1 MDRRTVLLGGIG
13 LSFSDTAVMRQSSSE
28 KSLASYPKL
37 RSYVEALRLIP
48 AGTFQM
54 GRVKFDNEK
63 PVHTV
68 TLSAFR
74 MGATPVTVAVW
85 REYCT
90 ATGTALPPSL
100 TDLDHEPVA
109 LNDYDPVV
117 NVSWEDIMGVNSNG
131 GFCAWASGIAGL
143 KLTLPTEAQWEY
155 AARGGNDGQEYPW
168 GDTFDAEKVW
178 YYTDKDMREFFKIK
192 MPAPVNRKFNIYRNA
207 FGLTDMAGNVWEWCS
222 DWSGPYRAEVETN
235 PAGPAKS
242 SKNFRVVRGGSYL
255 TDDKRAL
262 ACAFRY
268 AAIPAVR
275 ESSHGFRLS
284 SSKNS

>member
-13 LSFSDTAVMRQSSSE
+13 LSFSDTAVMRQSSSV

-54 GRVKFDNEK
+54 GRDKYDNEK
-63 PVHTV
+63 PVHPV

-100 TDLDHEPVA
+100 TDLDDEPVA

-117 NVSWEDIMGVNSNG
+117 NVSWEDIMGVNGNG

-143 KLTLPTEAQWEY
+143 KLTLPSEAQWEY
-155 AARGGNDGQEYPW
+155 AALGGIDGQEYPW

-178 YYTDKDMREFFKIK
+178 YGTGKDVRELLEKL
-192 MPAPVNRKFNIYRNA
+192 PAPVNRKFNIYRNT
-207 FGLTDMAGNVWEWCS
+207 FGLTDMAGNVLQWCS
-222 DWSGPYRAEVETN
+222 DWYGPYRAELETN
-235 PAGPAKS
+235 PVGPAKS
-242 SKNFRVVRGGSYL
+242 SKNFRVIRGSSYL
-255 TDDKRAL
+255 TDDKRFL
-262 ACAFRY
+262 ACAFRN
-268 AAIPAVR
+268 AANPAVR
-275 ESSHGFRLS
+275 ERSLGFRLS
-284 SSKNS
+284 SSKNT